1 MGTRMSTGSPNT
13 TMAKRPHKKPADTAK
28 VFMSGR
34 SQAVR
39 LPAEYRFDCDQV
51 AIRKV
56 GRHLILS
63 PRFADW
69 NDYWANSVRPSDEF
83 VEAVGKRHDDELPL
97 EERTAFD

>member
-1 MGTRMSTGSPNT
+1 MSTGSPTT
-13 TMAKRPHKKPADTAK
+13 TMAKRPRNDPADTAK

-63 PRFADW
+63 PRYTDW

-83 VEAVGKRHDDELPL
+83 VEAVRKRHEDELPL
-97 EERTAFD
+97 EERAAFD